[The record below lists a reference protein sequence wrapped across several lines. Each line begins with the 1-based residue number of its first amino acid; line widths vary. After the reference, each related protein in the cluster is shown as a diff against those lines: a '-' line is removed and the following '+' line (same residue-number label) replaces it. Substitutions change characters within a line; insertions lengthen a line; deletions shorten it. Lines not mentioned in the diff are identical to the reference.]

1 MNYKFPLLAI
11 ASVSVASAQGLFSTS
26 SDSTLTDQSA
36 IRTTASL
43 QFGYDDNLNPIGSEV
58 QGEESSAFISA
69 NLRASYAEVRSNASL
84 SAYADLGVIS
94 YFEDDIA
101 DDNIVPVI
109 NLGVTLGYSL
119 NDRIQLSSNNFV
131 THGLEPDYE
140 RSFAND
146 RRSGQFTSYST
157 YNEIGV
163 RWSQRFGTKHGFGI
177 QGAEYERA
185 QGDYQHIS
193 FRNELRYR
201 LNDRT
206 VLKGAYTFG
215 LRPDTDT
222 NFHRYEVGFEHSL
235 SERTGI
241 DFTIGGNTIDRDN
254 GFNRTALF
262 VNGAVSHTASDR
274 LNFRGYVRYGI
285 DDIFLNLGNDTFQAR
300 ETLRLGLN
308 FNYTLNQKVSYHG
321 GISVISTDYIE
332 STTNGSD
339 QNTWLYNINLGM
351 SYSLSSKL
359 SATLNYNFTQ
369 SLSDDIAGFEY
380 KRNRYSLGLQY
391 AF

>member
-36 IRTTASL
+36 VRTTASIRV
-43 QFGYDDNLNPIGSEV
+43 GYDDNLNPIGSED
-58 QGEESSAFISA
+58 QGEESSPFISA
-69 NLRASYAEVRSNASL
+69 NLRTSYAEVRSNASL
-84 SAYADLGVIS
+84 SAYADLGFIT

-101 DDNIVPVI
+101 DDNIVPVT
-109 NLGVTLGYSL
+109 NLGLSLGYSL
-119 NDRIQLSSNNFV
+119 NDRIKLSSNNTL

-146 RRSGQFTSYST
+146 RRAGQFTSYST

-193 FRNELRYR
+193 FRNSLRYR

-222 NFHRYEVGFEHSL
+222 NSHRYVVGFEHSL
-235 SERTGI
+235 SERTGV
-241 DFTIGGNTIDRDN
+241 DFSIGGNTLVRDN
-254 GFNRTALF
+254 GFDRTTVF

-274 LNFRGYVRYGI
+274 LNFRGYVRYGL
-285 DDIFLNLGNDTFQAR
+285 DDIFTNLGDDIFEAR

-308 FNYTLNQKVSYHG
+308 FNYTLNRKVSYNG
-321 GISVISTDYIE
+321 GISAVSTNYIE

-351 SYSLSSKL
+351 RYSLSDNL
-359 SATLNYNFTQ
+359 TATFNYNFTQ
-369 SLSDDIAGFEY
+369 SLSDDIDVFEY
-380 KRNRYSLGLQY
+380 KRNRYSVGLEY